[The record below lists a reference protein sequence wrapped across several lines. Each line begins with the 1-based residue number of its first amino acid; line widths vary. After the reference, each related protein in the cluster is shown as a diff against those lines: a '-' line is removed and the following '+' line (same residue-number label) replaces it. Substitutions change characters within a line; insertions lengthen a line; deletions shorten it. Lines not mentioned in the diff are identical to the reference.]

1 MSPTLG
7 FSTGSFPRPRP
18 LGSTAH
24 RSAYRLQRSS
34 CGYVM
39 HPVSRI
45 LHRPTGSNP
54 AFAFIGLPLSPF
66 REVFATGR
74 FGFGHWEIPED
85 RVIQLS
91 SFGVPVRLRVVPLPF
106 LLFHLA
112 GTDLYLNAIYNSPFN
127 FSSTFLFLFM
137 FLIFTFPHSLC

>member
-1 MSPTLG
+1 LSPTLG

-18 LGSTAH
+18 SGSTAH

-39 HPVSRI
+39 HPVSRT

-74 FGFGHWEIPED
+74 FGFGYWEIPED

-91 SFGVPVRLRVVPLPF
+91 RFGVPVRLRAV
-106 LLFHLA
+106 LFCFPVGSST
-112 GTDLYLNAIYNSPFN
+112 GTDLYLTLLYNNLNF
-127 FSSTFLFLFM
+127 FSSTILHLIIFLM
-137 FLIFTFPHSLC
+137 FTFPHSPC